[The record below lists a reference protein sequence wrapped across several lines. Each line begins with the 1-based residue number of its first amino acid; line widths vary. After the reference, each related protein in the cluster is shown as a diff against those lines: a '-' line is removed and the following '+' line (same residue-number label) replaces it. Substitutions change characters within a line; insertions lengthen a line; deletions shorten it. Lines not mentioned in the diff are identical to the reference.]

1 MSAINFYRPSN
12 GTEGDG
18 FMSRHCYQCKH
29 DDGGIG
35 ERVCEII
42 GNTMAYDIDEPEYP
56 TEWRY
61 GEDGRPTCTKFEPE
75 GAQETTHTK
84 GGDGER

>member
-1 MSAINFYRPSN
+1 MNNLYRPSN
-12 GTEGDG
+12 GTEGEG

-42 GNTMAYDIDEPEYP
+42 GNTMAYDVTDAEYP
-56 TEWRY
+56 VEWCY
-61 GEDGRPTCTKFEPE
+61 GADGKPTCTKFEAAE
-75 GAQETTHTK
+75 AA
-84 GGDGER
+84 